1 VNVQMKLIVI
11 IGFSYLYAFYEI
23 YMNMRQR
30 RKSVVRALRDKG
42 SLWVLYI
49 SITIGYIL
57 SFSIGSTRIGRIYH
71 WDTFFGIGVVM
82 VVLGLIVRIQS
93 MVTLNNNFTYSVS
106 KVEGHKLVE
115 SGIYKKIRHPGYLGQ
130 LIIFVGI
137 SVSMSNWLSVL
148 FMVIPISIGYNYRV
162 NVEERFM
169 LEQFGQD
176 YLNYKNRTK
185 KIIPMIY

>member
-1 VNVQMKLIVI
+1 MNVQMKLIVI

>member
-1 VNVQMKLIVI
+1 
-11 IGFSYLYAFYEI
+11 
-23 YMNMRQR
+23 MRQR

>member
-1 VNVQMKLIVI
+1 
-11 IGFSYLYAFYEI
+11 
-23 YMNMRQR
+23 MNMRQR